1 MNTALLES
9 FLENSRTFS
18 SSFSDFDQKTH
29 ELVER
34 AFRFFS
40 STREWF
46 LAERE
51 RERER
56 CLEQGAISSK
66 RLSQAKSYLEQ
77 TIEPGELCR
86 EPSQADYKAVSL
98 HPII

>member
-51 RERER
+51 REREVSR
-56 CLEQGAISSK
+56 AGSYLEQKAISSK
-66 RLSQAKSYLEQ
+66 KLS
-77 TIEPGELCR
+77 R
-86 EPSQADYKAVSL
+86 ADYRARRAL
-98 HPII
+98 